1 MRFFTLLAILSPLG
15 LAACVVDA
23 SIAKDSPPE
32 GATNVDGGNSDRDG
46 SLAADATPT
55 TPDAGNP
62 GTDGSVAGKATK
74 AGAVF
79 ASFTPPS
86 PGDPS
91 GKSTAFAFFEESVAA
106 TSTSA
111 CVDRDEGPCRV
122 TTCPGALPPSTKV
135 PKHAGVVDV
144 AGVQVQ
150 WDPSQKRYS
159 YVSRLGAAWTAGQEI
174 TLSASGGDL
183 SAFSGKLTFPETL
196 TVTAPAHSPGLST
209 PLAVSKA
216 VGIPLT
222 WASTT
227 SNVTIALSES
237 GAGASTSVTC
247 TVPGPS
253 AGFTV
258 PAAALRDLS
267 AVTGPQRSL
276 QVSTSTSKALVVD
289 GYRVNLTAVVGGPA
303 WSPEVSP

>member
-46 SLAADATPT
+46 SLTADAAST

-62 GTDGSVAGKATK
+62 GTDGAVAGNPTK

-91 GKSTAFAFFEESVAA
+91 GKSTAFAFFEESVTTAS
-106 TSTSA
+106 TST

-135 PKHAGVVDV
+135 PKHAGMVDV

-159 YVSRLGAAWTAGQEI
+159 YVSRSGAAWTAGQEI
-174 TLSASGGDL
+174 TLSAY
-183 SAFSGKLTFPETL
+183 
-196 TVTAPAHSPGLST
+196 SPGLST

-222 WASTT
+222 WTSTT

-267 AVTGPQRSL
+267 AVAGPQRSL
-276 QVSTSTSKALVVD
+276 QLSTSTSKALVVD